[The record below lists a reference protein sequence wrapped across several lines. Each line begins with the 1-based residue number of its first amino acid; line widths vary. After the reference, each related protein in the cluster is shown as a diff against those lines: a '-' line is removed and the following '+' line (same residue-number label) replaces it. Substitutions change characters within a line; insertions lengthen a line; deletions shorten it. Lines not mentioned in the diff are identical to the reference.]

1 MPVNLWNNYIHSI
14 VDIDRQSELS
24 CMVRLAR
31 HVVKQLLRVV
41 IPFQLYAVVFVVV
54 VTVIITATGRNVR
67 IFRLLGPLRWTLICR
82 YLLQSLVFVFF

>member
-1 MPVNLWNNYIHSI
+1 
-14 VDIDRQSELS
+14 
-24 CMVRLAR
+24 MVRLAR

-41 IPFQLYAVVFVVV
+41 IPFQLYAVVFVV

-82 YLLQSLVFVFF
+82 GLPKNPVFVFF

>member
-54 VTVIITATGRNVR
+54 TGIITATGRNVR

-82 YLLQSLVFVFF
+82 GLPKNPVFVFF

>member
-54 VTVIITATGRNVR
+54 TVIITTTGRNVR

-82 YLLQSLVFVFF
+82 GLLQSLVFVFF

>member
-24 CMVRLAR
+24 CTVRLAR

-41 IPFQLYAVVFVVV
+41 IPFQLYAVVFVV

-67 IFRLLGPLRWTLICR
+67 IFRLLGPLRWTLICSG
-82 YLLQSLVFVFF
+82 LLQSLVFVFF

>member
-1 MPVNLWNNYIHSI
+1 MPVNLWINYIHSI

-54 VTVIITATGRNVR
+54 TVIITATGRNVR

-82 YLLQSLVFVFF
+82 GLLQSLVFVFF

>member
-54 VTVIITATGRNVR
+54 TVIITATGRNVR

-82 YLLQSLVFVFF
+82 GLPKNPVFVFF

>member
-41 IPFQLYAVVFVVV
+41 IPFQLYAVVFVVF
-54 VTVIITATGRNVR
+54 TVIITATGRNVR

-82 YLLQSLVFVFF
+82 GLLQSLVFVFF

>member
-54 VTVIITATGRNVR
+54 TVIITATGRNVR
-67 IFRLLGPLRWTLICR
+67 IFRLLGPLRWTLIR
-82 YLLQSLVFVFF
+82 RGLPKNPVFVFF

>member
-54 VTVIITATGRNVR
+54 TVIITATGRNVR
-67 IFRLLGPLRWTLICR
+67 IFRLSGPLRWTLIYR
-82 YLLQSLVFVFF
+82 GLLQSLVFVFF

>member
-54 VTVIITATGRNVR
+54 TVIITATGRNVR

-82 YLLQSLVFVFF
+82 GLLQSLVFVFF

>member
-24 CMVRLAR
+24 CTVRLAR

-41 IPFQLYAVVFVVV
+41 IPFQLYAVVFVV

-82 YLLQSLVFVFF
+82 GLLQSLVFVFF

>member
-24 CMVRLAR
+24 CTVRLAR

-41 IPFQLYAVVFVVV
+41 IPFQLYAVVFVV

-82 YLLQSLVFVFF
+82 CLLQSLVFVFF

>member
-54 VTVIITATGRNVR
+54 TVIITATGRNVR

-82 YLLQSLVFVFF
+82 GLLQSLVLVFF

>member
-54 VTVIITATGRNVR
+54 TVIITATGRNVR

-82 YLLQSLVFVFF
+82 GLPQSLVFVFF